1 SSDTARKRS
10 QAGERR
16 STSKRLERKAIMRL
30 TVLTTTGALLLS
42 AGLYA
47 QSAPPALPKCL
58 QDAPPVNLEAKD
70 VSVAKVLP
78 FLGAA
83 CGIEIRVESVDETQ
97 AVRAVQSLRFQQA
110 KVADIFRMLLQ
121 ASGLTYRVIDERS
134 IVVTK
139 Q

>member
-1 SSDTARKRS
+1 M
-10 QAGERR
+10 
-16 STSKRLERKAIMRL
+16 MRL
-30 TVLTTTGALLLS
+30 AMLTTTGALLLS

-47 QSAPPALPKCL
+47 QGATPALPKCL

-70 VSVAKVLP
+70 VTVAKVLP

-83 CGIEIRVESVDETQ
+83 CGIEIRVESVEETR
-97 AVRAVQSLRFQQA
+97 AVRTVPNLRFQQA

-121 ASGLTYRVIDERS
+121 TSGLTYRVLDEKT